1 MSLEDRFRHTL
12 TAAIDDVRAKLDAE
26 FQAALAAARDEAEQA
41 RGSAIAEAKSALEAD
56 FTRAFAAEKDALS
69 AEHHTVITGLQEAAR
84 ADTARLRDEAEAA
97 LTTARTDAAQA
108 SAHVASLREEADRA
122 IAAAQLAEEART
134 QLANSQAAA
143 AARVLD
149 GVRAL
154 DHASSLSDVLDT
166 LTAASAQEAGRSAI
180 LVVKGDRLIGWRTT
194 GFGTFDDRPRT
205 IEAGT
210 DDMSALARAV
220 NTGRAV
226 VVGQGA
232 ASAAPSFSGLTL
244 DQPGMAVPLMVGGRA
259 VAVLYADAGPS
270 PAPSPTW
277 QASVEVLVRHAG
289 RCLEAL
295 TVQRAAQA
303 RASSPARVGSPA

>member
-1 MSLEDRFRHTL
+1 
-12 TAAIDDVRAKLDAE
+12 
-26 FQAALAAARDEAEQA
+26 
-41 RGSAIAEAKSALEAD
+41 
-56 FTRAFAAEKDALS
+56 
-69 AEHHTVITGLQEAAR
+69 
-84 ADTARLRDEAEAA
+84 
-97 LTTARTDAAQA
+97 
-108 SAHVASLREEADRA
+108 
-122 IAAAQLAEEART
+122 
-134 QLANSQAAA
+134 
-143 AARVLD
+143 
-149 GVRAL
+149 
-154 DHASSLSDVLDT
+154 
-166 LTAASAQEAGRSAI
+166 
-180 LVVKGDRLIGWRTT
+180 
-194 GFGTFDDRPRT
+194 
-205 IEAGT
+205 
-210 DDMSALARAV
+210 V